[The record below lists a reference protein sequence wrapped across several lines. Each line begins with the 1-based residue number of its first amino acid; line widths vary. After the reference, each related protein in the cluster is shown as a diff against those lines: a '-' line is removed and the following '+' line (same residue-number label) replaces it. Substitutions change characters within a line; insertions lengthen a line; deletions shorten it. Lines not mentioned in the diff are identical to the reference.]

1 MYLLVSCKA
10 SIAERPLKRVKFPLS
25 KYVEIFKFSCISS
38 KFTRLRSGEGAI
50 LLAMASGASTASLPI
65 DYKKLLTARFLFVFA
80 VQMQA
85 IVLGWRIYDLLK
97 DPLALGMIG
106 LAEAIPAIG
115 LALYAGYLVDRMRPL
130 LVYRRL
136 IYVSFLSGTLVLI
149 EHLLEMR
156 LSVFSQASMLYAA
169 AFLTGLARS
178 FSQPAIF
185 ASVPRLVPRKQL
197 LHATALSSST
207 MQIARVAG
215 PACGGIAFGFMGPV
229 FSSTIVCI
237 LLVLAIA
244 SMFLIR
250 QDIPAPTEL
259 HKHKSVKEE
268 LFSGLRFVLKH
279 PLLLPAMSLDMISVF
294 FGGVTAL
301 LPIFADEVLHVGP
314 QGLGT
319 LRAAPAFGAA
329 MMSIYLSKFH
339 WQARTGKWFL
349 SSVLGFGLCILVFAV
364 SRSYALSLVALFLS
378 GGFDSISMIIRSTL
392 VQLSSP
398 DHMRG
403 KISAVNSIFVG
414 SSNEIGEVESGIAAK
429 LLGVTGAAVMG
440 GAMCIFTV
448 GVVAYF
454 FPHLRKMDLNNFDET
469 ADLFPNSV
477 VPSHPGGEAPK
488 T

>member
-1 MYLLVSCKA
+1 M
-10 SIAERPLKRVKFPLS
+10 
-25 KYVEIFKFSCISS
+25 
-38 KFTRLRSGEGAI
+38 AI
-50 LLAMASGASTASLPI
+50 LVLMDSGTPAASLPL

-136 IYVSFLSGTLVLI
+136 IYVSLLSGLLVLA
-149 EHLLEMR
+149 EHLMEMH
-156 LSVFSQASMLYAA
+156 LSVFTQAAMLYSAS
-169 AFLTGLARS
+169 FLTGLARS

-207 MQIARVAG
+207 MQIARVGG
-215 PACGGIAFGFMGPV
+215 PAMGGIAFGFAGPV
-229 FSSTIVCI
+229 FSSSVVCT
-237 LLVLAIA
+237 LLVLAVL
-244 SMFLIR
+244 SMLLI
-250 QDIPAPTEL
+250 QKDIPAPTEL
-259 HKHKSVKEE
+259 HKHKSVGEE
-268 LFSGLRFVLKH
+268 LFSGLRFVLGH

-301 LPIFADEVLHVGP
+301 LPIFADEILHIGP

-319 LRAAPAFGAA
+319 LRAAPALGAA
-329 MMSIYLSKFH
+329 MISIYLSKFH

-349 SSVLGFGLCILVFAV
+349 SSVLGFGVCILVFAL
-364 SRSYALSLVALFLS
+364 SRSYVLSLVALFMS
-378 GGFDSISMIIRSTL
+378 GAFDSISMIIRSTL

-414 SSNEIGEVESGIAAK
+414 SSNEIGEVESGVAAK
-429 LLGVTGAAVMG
+429 FLGASGAAVLG
-440 GAMCIFTV
+440 GTMCLFTV
-448 GVVAYF
+448 AVVAYL
-454 FPHLRKMDLNNFDET
+454 FPHLRKMDLNNFEET
-469 ADLFPNSV
+469 AEQFPNNV
-477 VPSHPGGEAPK
+477 VPSHPSGPIS
-488 T
+488 